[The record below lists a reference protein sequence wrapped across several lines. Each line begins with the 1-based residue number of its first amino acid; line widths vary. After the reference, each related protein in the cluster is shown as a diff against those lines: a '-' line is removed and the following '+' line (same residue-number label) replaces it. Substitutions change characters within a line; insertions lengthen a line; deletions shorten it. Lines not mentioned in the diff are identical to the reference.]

1 LAQWRTH
8 EMKAELKGRR
18 PYLRSHPAAKSSVTR
33 FDFTVYGVVE
43 AGEDSLSTQTSF
55 LGNLEPSLIS
65 RPVPSNPAGMRYRI
79 PIIFV
84 RLTKYCL
91 ATTPRKHTLEWP
103 LACTHPNSL
112 WAREHIGFK

>member
-1 LAQWRTH
+1 
-8 EMKAELKGRR
+8 MKAELKGRR

-91 ATTPRKHTLEWP
+91 ATTARKHTLEWP